1 MKRKKNTQSSAAPD
15 NPLEDSLGRF
25 LPLLP
30 PADQASLLEDLQVP
44 LRQSLRVNPH
54 KTLPG
59 AIHDWAARYGWTVEA
74 IPYCSTGW
82 RVEPSEIGTLPSGT
96 VEHRLGQFYIQDA
109 ASMLPV
115 ELFKRL
121 EEVGRPLILD
131 LAASP
136 GGKTTHLAARSGERG
151 LVLANDSSAERIT
164 ALRLVLQTWGAP
176 NTAVTQFPGERFGQW
191 FPGTF
196 DFVLLDAPCS
206 MQGLRATDAHPLR
219 PITPREQ
226 TSLARRQAQLL
237 ESALR
242 AVKIGGQVV
251 YSTCTLSPEEDEG
264 VLDTLLR
271 RHPGTFEIAEL
282 QLPIPAPGL
291 REAEGFQ
298 FDPQVQKAARLW
310 PHLYHTA
317 GFFAALLRKVAEIP
331 TETSEPP
338 FRPLERAGFL
348 PLERKDFLE
357 LAAGMR
363 QDYGLDLSILL
374 EQHDLA
380 LYRRN
385 RLIFAF
391 PGLFLSRFMDLPV
404 QAAGLLFAEQ
414 TPEGLLPSNEFVN
427 RFWGEFQ
434 TSRFVLPGELLPG
447 WLRGED
453 VPLESG
459 LPGRRLVI
467 VLDDEGR
474 YLGRGRA
481 AEGKV
486 RNLGRK

>member
-1 MKRKKNTQSSAAPD
+1 MKRKKTTQPAAAPA

-54 KTLPG
+54 KTQPG
-59 AIHDWAARYGWTVEA
+59 AIHAWAAHYGWTVEP

-82 RVEPSEIGTLPSGT
+82 RVEPSAEGTLPSGT
-96 VEHRLGQFYIQDA
+96 IEHRLGQFYIQDA

-115 ELFKRL
+115 ELFERL
-121 EEVGRPLILD
+121 EEVDQPLILD

-164 ALRLVLQTWGAP
+164 ALRLVLQSWGAP

-191 FPGTF
+191 FPETF

-226 TSLARRQAQLL
+226 TSLARRQTQLL
-237 ESALR
+237 ESALQT
-242 AVKIGGQVV
+242 VKVGGQVV
-251 YSTCTLSPEEDEG
+251 YSTCNLSPEEDEG
-264 VLDTLLR
+264 VLDALLR
-271 RHPGTFEIAEL
+271 RHPATFEIAEL
-282 QLPIPAPGL
+282 HLPVPAPGL
-291 REAEGFQ
+291 KEAEGFQ

-331 TETSEPP
+331 TETMELP
-338 FRPLERAGFL
+338 FRPLERAGFV
-348 PLERKDFLE
+348 PLERKEYLE
-357 LAAGMR
+357 LAADMR
-363 QDYGLDLSILL
+363 QEYGLDLPALL

-391 PGLFLSRFMDLPV
+391 PGLFLGRFMDLPV

-414 TPEGLLPSNEFVN
+414 TPEDLLPSNEFVN
-427 RFWGEFQ
+427 RFWGEFK
-434 TSRFVLPGELLPG
+434 SNRFLLPADLLPA

-453 VPLESG
+453 VPLDSG
-459 LPGRRLVI
+459 LPGGRLVI
-467 VLDDEGR
+467 VLDESGR

-481 AEGKV
+481 IPAKIK
-486 RNLGRK
+486 NLGRK